1 MTAHHSDTCRSP
13 GSGDRIC
20 VLDRAGHTSLLA
32 TQEDRSRT
40 RSPGHTRHRCDRG
53 RRRRRRDPTCL
64 EDRTPSRTSLRTLR
78 NTDTPPASHTP
89 RAHSAAWQIIRMQ
102 SLTQA
107 RIIDGVKDVRTLDT
121 EILNS
126 HPASCV
132 LAIPFLFRF
141 CLEKHLL

>member
-1 MTAHHSDTCRSP
+1 MRCP
-13 GSGDRIC
+13 GCWLPSHRR
-20 VLDRAGHTSLLA
+20 LSSHRTPSQSS
-32 TQEDRSRT
+32 QEDRSRT
-40 RSPGHTRHRCDRG
+40 HSLGHTRHRCDRG
-53 RRRRRRDPTCL
+53 RSRRRRDPTSL
-64 EDRTPSRTSLRTLR
+64 EDRRLSRTSLRTLR
-78 NTDTPPASHTP
+78 NTGTPRASHTP

-102 SLTQA
+102 SLTQG

-121 EILNS
+121 EILNC